1 VRNRRGLDTLAA
13 NRGPAA
19 VLLCDL
25 DNFKQINDRFGHH
38 AGDRVLSRFGALLRR
53 HARFDDVPIRL
64 GGEEFCVVLPR
75 TDLSGAQILAERL
88 RHDTECQLAD
98 VVPGGATVSIG
109 VAVSDDDPIE
119 VPALLKRADQALY
132 SAKQGGRNRVVIAAD
147 LAGESEAEG
156 DLRARHP
163 QTVRRAEHSSI

>member
-1 VRNRRGLDTLAA
+1 
-13 NRGPAA
+13 
-19 VLLCDL
+19 
-25 DNFKQINDRFGHH
+25 
-38 AGDRVLSRFGALLRR
+38 
-53 HARFDDVPIRL
+53 
-64 GGEEFCVVLPR
+64 VVLPR

-109 VAVSDDDPIE
+109 VAVSDDGPIE

-147 LAGESEAEG
+147 LAGESQAEG